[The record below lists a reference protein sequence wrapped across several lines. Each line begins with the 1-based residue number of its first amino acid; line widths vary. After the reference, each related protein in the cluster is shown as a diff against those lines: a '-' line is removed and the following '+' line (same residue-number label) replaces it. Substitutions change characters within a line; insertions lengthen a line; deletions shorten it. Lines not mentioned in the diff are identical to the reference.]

1 LQFYQRNSRLRSF
14 KTDRPTAFNKP
25 VTKTQLLTG
34 DLLHHSGNLVPGW
47 ASTILPIRFLSSAQ
61 LLSIG
66 VVGEY
71 VGKIYLETKRRP
83 RFIIQRTTF
92 D

>member
-1 LQFYQRNSRLRSF
+1 
-14 KTDRPTAFNKP
+14 
-25 VTKTQLLTG
+25 
-34 DLLHHSGNLVPGW
+34 VPGW